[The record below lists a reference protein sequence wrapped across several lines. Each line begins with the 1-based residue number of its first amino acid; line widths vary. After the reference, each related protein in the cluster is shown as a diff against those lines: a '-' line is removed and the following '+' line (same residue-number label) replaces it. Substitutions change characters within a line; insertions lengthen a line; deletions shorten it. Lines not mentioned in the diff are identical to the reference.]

1 MSPLD
6 ELDDAVWQHAL
17 HLADPT
23 AAGRLTEAGAVVQ
36 ALLSA
41 AARLAEQ
48 TDMPPRAFAAHQ
60 MAALVRLMTGHDL
73 RDEDDYDR
81 S

>member
-1 MSPLD
+1 MNPLD

-17 HLADPT
+17 HLADP
-23 AAGRLTEAGAVVQ
+23 AASGRLTEAAAVVQ

-41 AARLAEQ
+41 AGRLAELA
-48 TDMPPRAFAAHQ
+48 DMPPRAFAAHQ

-73 RDEDDYDR
+73 RDEADHDR